1 MNDARADTSR
11 PFWAVRAERGTA
23 GALRLMLRLLGFF
36 GRRASALLIH
46 PIAAYFWLTD
56 ARARAAS
63 ERYLARLVSTEAGRA
78 ALGHVPGRRDTY
90 RHIYEFAVSIFDRLC
105 VWADLGD
112 VEISH
117 RGADHF
123 AHLPD
128 AAPGEGGNSLGKRG
142 AIIVG
147 AHLGSFD
154 MMRAASMSQA
164 VRVHVAM
171 YLENARTVNG
181 FFEGLNPELEL
192 DLIPVRPGAT
202 GASLEIRAAVERGDF
217 VAIMGDRAGLFG
229 NAEYHAPFLGAD
241 AGFAGGPFE
250 IAATIGCPVV
260 MATTLRVG
268 EGRYEVR
275 SWPLYAGG
283 RVARRDRKA
292 SVQAMIEDYARILEA
307 ATCEA
312 PYQWFNFFDFWG
324 AGAPDRS

>member
-1 MNDARADTSR
+1 MNDARAETSR

-23 GALRLMLRLLGFF
+23 GALRLMLRLLGLF
-36 GRRASALLIH
+36 GRRGSALLLH

-56 ARARAAS
+56 GRARAAS
-63 ERYLARLVSTEAGRA
+63 ARYFAQLTSTERGRA
-78 ALGHVPGRRDTY
+78 ALGHAPGRRDTY
-90 RHIYEFAVSIFDRLC
+90 RHIYEFSVSIFDRLC

-117 RGADHF
+117 QGGAHF

-128 AAPGEGGNSLGKRG
+128 AAPGAGGNALGKCG

-171 YLENARTVNG
+171 YLDNARTVNG
-181 FFEGLNPELEL
+181 FFEGLNPELQL

-202 GASLEIRAAVERGDF
+202 GASLEIRAAVARGDF

-229 NAEYHAPFLGAD
+229 AAEYEASFLGAV

-275 SWPLYAGG
+275 SWPLYGGG
-283 RVARRDRKA
+283 RVARRDRA
-292 SVQAMIEDYARILEA
+292 AAVQAMIDEYARILEA
-307 ATCEA
+307 TALEA
-312 PYQWFNFFDFWG
+312 PYQWFNFFDFWSG
-324 AGAPDRS
+324 GPPEER